1 MEMGLPVKGVM
12 GKDRREE
19 GSSKGLEQTPALVP
33 VLPVCCLV
41 WFGFGL
47 VWFSVFCP
55 LDFIQIQR
63 HVHKLGKI
71 PSSTQYWVRHK
82 GLLNGLLLKGV
93 SGLQTIS
100 L

>member
-41 WFGFGL
+41 WFGL
-47 VWFSVFCP
+47 VWFGFQWLHPWNMEVP
-55 LDFIQIQR
+55 G
-63 HVHKLGKI
+63 LGVK
-71 PSSTQYWVRHK
+71 SE
-82 GLLNGLLLKGV
+82 L
-93 SGLQTIS
+93 
-100 L
+100 